1 MPIPHAV
8 IYLCSYWLFSSLTLH
23 ASSGEARQPLG
34 FFEPPFVHPAL
45 IEMFGGDISDRHPN
59 VIAFDLDEAQT
70 SNQIAGGRDFA
81 VIPLTNDQGEP
92 DPSLGAAT
100 VRMTSKHDSGETTYF
115 EYRADKQAT
124 DGTIYLRCYSGSD
137 RGTGTWSHHVAVT
150 ITEDS
155 QRRYDDNDQPY
166 LHNYRMLKL
175 ISHLPMNFFE

>member
-1 MPIPHAV
+1 MTTPHAV

-45 IEMFGGDISDRHPN
+45 IEMFGGDISDRHLN
-59 VIAFDLDEAQT
+59 VMAFDLDEAQT

-92 DPSLGAAT
+92 DPSLGAPT
-100 VRMTSKHDSGETTYF
+100 VRMTTTHDNGETSYF

-155 QRRYDDNDQPY
+155 QRRYDDTGQPY
-166 LHNYRMLKL
+166 RHNYRMLKL
-175 ISHLPMNFFE
+175 VSHLPMNFFE

>member
-45 IEMFGGDISDRHPN
+45 IEMFGGYISDRHPN
-59 VIAFDLDEAQT
+59 VMAFDLDEAQT

-124 DGTIYLRCYSGSD
+124 DGTIYLRCYSGGG

-166 LHNYRMLKL
+166 RHNYRMLKL
-175 ISHLPMNFFE
+175 VSHLPMDFFE

>member
-92 DPSLGAAT
+92 DPSLGAPT
-100 VRMTSKHDSGETTYF
+100 VRMTTTA
-115 EYRADKQAT
+115 R
-124 DGTIYLRCYSGSD
+124 
-137 RGTGTWSHHVAVT
+137 
-150 ITEDS
+150 
-155 QRRYDDNDQPY
+155 QRRN
-166 LHNYRMLKL
+166 
-175 ISHLPMNFFE
+175 HLF